1 MVGMFELDP
10 RWSLPSII
18 PDNPLVWLI
27 EVDGFL
33 LDARDA
39 PRDIQEEAFHR
50 GLIPYLPEWWRPNI
64 TERAAV
70 KM

>member
-50 GLIPYLPEWWRPNI
+50 GLIPYLPE
-64 TERAAV
+64 
-70 KM
+70 